1 MLILGAFMKK
11 LLLFPL
17 VLSFFL
23 SGCSIIENG
32 NDLSGFI
39 FRMNEKNDTYNMTE
53 TGFLYDEEKSEFY
66 KFFIIDENEI
76 LLTFKADEKGRLQEM
91 NIVTS
96 CILSESEFLLTFIKN
111 ALFCFI
117 NNNEILDT
125 LLTET
130 DFNNAMLTVKNE
142 TVKAK
147 NGNVEL
153 LLDITE
159 IGTVITVHKDI

>member
-1 MLILGAFMKK
+1 MKK
-11 LLLFPL
+11 FIILPL
-17 VLSFFL
+17 ISIFLL
-23 SGCSIIENG
+23 SGCSIIKNG
-32 NDLSGFI
+32 SDLSGFI
-39 FRMNEKNDTYNMTE
+39 FRMNEKNESYNMTE

-96 CILSESEFLLTFIKN
+96 CILGNSEFLSSFIKD

-117 NNNEILDT
+117 NDNEILNT

-130 DFNNAMLTVKNE
+130 DFNNTILTVKKE
-142 TVKAK
+142 TIKAK

-153 LLDITE
+153 LLDVTE
-159 IGTVITVHKDI
+159 IGTVITVYKDI

>member
-1 MLILGAFMKK
+1 
-11 LLLFPL
+11 
-17 VLSFFL
+17 
-23 SGCSIIENG
+23 
-32 NDLSGFI
+32 
-39 FRMNEKNDTYNMTE
+39 MTE